1 MRVGIDTGDVVVSA
15 LGNRPGQEMV
25 VVGEVV
31 NRASRIQSA
40 APPGGVMISADTLR
54 PVRGVFDVRLV
65 PGLRLKGIDAPV
77 DGYLVEGVRERGFRE
92 GSSRG
97 IEGVETR
104 TVGRELEMRAL
115 QGHFREVA
123 EEGQWQVVT
132 VVGDAGVGKSRLVS
146 DFAVWLDEL
155 DEPVW
160 WFGGRAAPAAAT
172 LPFALLHDMF
182 ATRFGISGN
191 DGPVEVRRKWERGLE
206 QALGPG
212 DETVE
217 RAHTIAQWLGFEI
230 GDAATIAG
238 VGDPQTLSGRAA
250 TQLGEYLCRLAERA
264 PVVLLLEDLHWAD
277 EATLGLIHAAESVL
291 RDSSILVVATSR
303 PTLLEQHP
311 HWGEGLDYHTRI
323 SLRSLS
329 RRETR
334 RLLDEI
340 LTGAD
345 RVPEALG
352 DLVVTASEGNPFY
365 VEELVNWFL
374 ESGVIRRDD
383 TGWRVFDDQL
393 ETAVVPP
400 TLRSVLQARLDGLSA
415 AERQALQRAS
425 VIGRVFWDDAVS
437 SLAAGDP
444 VPGDDVPIG
453 AVLDQLRD
461 RDLVHQRERSSF
473 DNRREFLFKHAL
485 LRDVV
490 YESMLRRHRRHYHE
504 LAAEWFA
511 DLAARSERTDE
522 FAGTI
527 ADHFASATNAES
539 AARWYLVAG
548 RQAASVHGLEDA
560 RRLLTAGVD
569 HAPTSQPTLRA
580 DLLLER
586 ETVLDRIGDRA
597 AQQIDLDV
605 LATLEPILAELDP
618 ARRLRV
624 MINRCRWLFHHSDYA
639 GQHALAEQAIALAE
653 SHGLAD
659 LAMEAQLWLGK
670 GLTWE
675 GKHEEA
681 RAALDAS
688 LAAGRRAGRRS
699 VIAESLRYLAI
710 VAGNVSEFAL
720 AAELLD
726 ETIAMHIEDGD
737 QQNEATVLVQMA
749 TVLYNQGHYAAARER
764 LEQALPI
771 LVSTGFRYRE
781 AVVVSNLAAIVVQ
794 QGELG
799 HGRRLIERGLELC
812 KELED
817 LEGVATAY
825 NIRAEIERRVGD
837 LDRAEADLRATL
849 ATIDKRGFAVVSSD
863 SLVGLALTQ
872 TARGLHDEAV
882 ASVAEAI
889 QRADEA
895 DSPMAV
901 ARARLAGGYVDI
913 GRGDLDAATAS
924 LGAAGEG
931 AERLA
936 LAYLIA
942 EVDAA
947 AARVAWLRGR
957 RDEAIDLAGRVFER
971 LGQPELVGA
980 LQPGEIYLSCRD
992 VLAAYDDPRAAAA
1005 AAAGRDFVES
1015 SAALIDETD
1024 LRESFLHRVP
1034 SSVALAGPAA
1044 P

>member
-1 MRVGIDTGDVVVSA
+1 M
-15 LGNRPGQEMV
+15 
-25 VVGEVV
+25 
-31 NRASRIQSA
+31 
-40 APPGGVMISADTLR
+40 
-54 PVRGVFDVRLV
+54 
-65 PGLRLKGIDAPV
+65 
-77 DGYLVEGVRERGFRE
+77 
-92 GSSRG
+92 
-97 IEGVETR
+97 
-104 TVGRELEMRAL
+104 
-115 QGHFREVA
+115 
-123 EEGQWQVVT
+123 
-132 VVGDAGVGKSRLVS
+132 S
-146 DFAVWLDEL
+146 D
-155 DEPVW
+155 
-160 WFGGRAAPAAAT
+160 
-172 LPFALLHDMF
+172 
-182 ATRFGISGN
+182 
-191 DGPVEVRRKWERGLE
+191 RR
-206 QALGPG
+206 
-212 DETVE
+212 
-217 RAHTIAQWLGFEI
+217 
-230 GDAATIAG
+230 
-238 VGDPQTLSGRAA
+238 
-250 TQLGEYLCRLAERA
+250 Y
-264 PVVLLLEDLHWAD
+264 
-277 EATLGLIHAAESVL
+277 
-291 RDSSILVVATSR
+291 
-303 PTLLEQHP
+303 
-311 HWGEGLDYHTRI
+311 
-323 SLRSLS
+323 
-329 RRETR
+329 
-334 RLLDEI
+334 
-340 LTGAD
+340 
-345 RVPEALG
+345 
-352 DLVVTASEGNPFY
+352 
-365 VEELVNWFL
+365 
-374 ESGVIRRDD
+374 
-383 TGWRVFDDQL
+383 
-393 ETAVVPP
+393 
-400 TLRSVLQARLDGLSA
+400 
-415 AERQALQRAS
+415 
-425 VIGRVFWDDAVS
+425 
-437 SLAAGDP
+437 
-444 VPGDDVPIG
+444 
-453 AVLDQLRD
+453 
-461 RDLVHQRERSSF
+461 

-527 ADHFASATNAES
+527 ADHYASATNAES

-548 RQAASVHGLEDA
+548 RQAASVHGLADA

-597 AQQIDLDV
+597 AQQVDLDA
-605 LATLEPILAELDP
+605 LGTLEPILAELDP
-618 ARRLRV
+618 ARQVQV

-639 GQHALAEQAIALAE
+639 GQHELAEQAIALAE
-653 SHGLAD
+653 AHGLAD

-688 LAAGRRAGRRS
+688 LAAGRRTGRRL

-737 QQNEATVLVQMA
+737 QQSEATVLVQMA

-799 HGRRLIERGLELC
+799 HGRRLIDRGLELC

-837 LDRAEADLRATL
+837 LDRAEADVRATL

-889 QRADEA
+889 QRAEEA

-901 ARARLAGGYVDI
+901 ARARLASGYVDI
-913 GRGDLDAATAS
+913 GRGDLDAAAAS

-936 LAYLIA
+936 LAYVTD

-957 RDEAIDLAGRVFER
+957 RDEALELAGRVFER
-971 LGQPELVGA
+971 LGQPELIGA

-992 VLAAYDDPRAAAA
+992 ILTAYDDPRAAAA

-1015 SAALIDETD
+1015 SAALIDEAD